1 MPGGKYGNAIWQLS
15 FDCMYKNFF
24 RISGNF
30 IIDELI
36 LDKEEADRGKD
47 NGLGLSFKFSYM
59 PNNIDDLL
67 LYFSY
72 INIGTNTYRHE
83 LGTNNFIIKGTPLG
97 WINGSDGF
105 EYNLA

>member
-1 MPGGKYGNAIWQLS
+1 MENNGNAIWQLS
-15 FDCMYKNFF
+15 FDSMYKNLF

-36 LDKEEADRGKD
+36 LDKEEVDRGKD
-47 NGLGLSFKFSYM
+47 NGLGLSFKFSCM
-59 PNNIDDLL
+59 PINIDDLL

-83 LGTNNFIIKGTPLG
+83 LGTNNFVIKGT
-97 WINGSDGF
+97 IRAGSMAGDGF
-105 EYNLA
+105 EV